1 MKNKFVCRLLL
12 YQVCFSTD
20 IPGPVLL
27 HKVTTN
33 FTSITFSWTVPS
45 ANSGVIKD
53 YEIQLLYDGTSTTV
67 NNGKETYILP
77 DLSPD
82 TRVVFS
88 VSAVSICG
96 AVGVLS
102 TTTEYTSSIR
112 KLRYNIQYKYCPIFS
127 NCYFL

>member
-1 MKNKFVCRLLL
+1 MVADCLCIEFVLN
-12 YQVCFSTD
+12 TD
-20 IPGPVLL
+20 VPGPVLL
-27 HKVTTN
+27 HQVTTN
-33 FTSITFSWTVPS
+33 FTTITYSWTAPS

-53 YEIQLLYDGTSTTV
+53 YEIQLSYDGTSTTV
-67 NNGKETYILP
+67 NNGKEMYILP

-88 VSAVSICG
+88 MRAVSICG

-112 KLRYNIQYKYCPIFS
+112 KSRYNIQYK
-127 NCYFL
+127 